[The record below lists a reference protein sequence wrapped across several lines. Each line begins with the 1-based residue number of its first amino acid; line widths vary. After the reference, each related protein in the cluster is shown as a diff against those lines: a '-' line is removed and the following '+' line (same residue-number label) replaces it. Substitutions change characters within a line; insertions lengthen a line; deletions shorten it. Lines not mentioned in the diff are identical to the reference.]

1 MSKVFIGVNLKND
14 DTAIKIISEL
24 RNIIGCY
31 TFVIES
37 IKVLD
42 LETLKFEDLDLEYIA
57 NSGVEIESSRID
69 SGVATL
75 RDRGIESVRNDADFI
90 DKIVSIDSNGICLY
104 MNKDKEWVCNGSVDD
119 CAVFLNGKYISISD
133 EYYNILMS
141 SYDNNYK
148 LYVDLKSLDIRLDVY
163 GHTICG
169 FDIGIS
175 KKEIAILV
183 DELEYKIKCLIK
195 NDDGYIDANG
205 VVGILAL
212 DKVGLKKQCGTVI
225 FKAGI
230 RYAVIKLSSDVNY
243 DIVVPPSV
251 EDIEILND
259 YHLYKGESCFINL
272 FIPNINK
279 EKLATGE
286 LIHGSYPFNVGVEFS
301 YEDKVKFLSD
311 RNFVIKTY

>member
-14 DTAIKIISEL
+14 GTAIKIISEL
-24 RNIIGCY
+24 RNIIGY
-31 TFVIES
+31 YNFVIES

-42 LETLKFEDLDLEYIA
+42 FETLEFEDLDLGYVI
-57 NSGVEIESSRID
+57 NSGVAIENFSIGNGD
-69 SGVATL
+69 YFFKEL
-75 RDRGIESVRNDADFI
+75 ESVKNDADLI
-90 DKIVSIDSNGICLY
+90 NKTVVTDNSVYLR
-104 MNKDKEWVCNGSVDD
+104 MNKDKEWVCNGSTDD

-133 EYYNILMS
+133 EYSNVLIS

-148 LYVDLKSLDIRLDVY
+148 LCVDLKSLSVRLDVY

-175 KKEIAILV
+175 EKEITISV

-225 FKAGI
+225 FKNGI
-230 RYAVIKLSSDVNY
+230 KYVIIKLSSDVNY
-243 DIVVPPSV
+243 DIIIPPSV

-259 YHLYKGESCFINL
+259 YHIYQGGSCFINL

-279 EKLATGE
+279 ENLVLGKLRSSLSLRETE
-286 LIHGSYPFNVGVEFS
+286 YDKIVEF
-301 YEDKVKFLSD
+301 LGNQ
-311 RNFVIKTY
+311 NFVIKTY

>member
-14 DTAIKIISEL
+14 GTAIKIISEL
-24 RNIIGCY
+24 RNIIGY
-31 TFVIES
+31 YNFVIES

-42 LETLKFEDLDLEYIA
+42 LETLEFEDFDLGYVI
-57 NSGVEIESSRID
+57 NSGVAIENFSI
-69 SGVATL
+69 GNGACL
-75 RDRGIESVRNDADFI
+75 KELESVKDDADFI
-90 DKIVSIDSNGICLY
+90 NKTVITDNSTYLR
-104 MNKDKEWVCNGSVDD
+104 MNKNKEWVCNGSVDD
-119 CAVFLNGKYISISD
+119 CAVFLNGRYIKTSD
-133 EYYNILMS
+133 EYSNILIS

-148 LYVDLKSLDIRLDVY
+148 LYVDLKSLCIRIDAY
-163 GHTICG
+163 EITI
-169 FDIGIS
+169 S
-175 KKEIAILV
+175 V

-230 RYAVIKLSSDVNY
+230 RYAVIRLSSDVNY
-243 DIVVPPSV
+243 DIIIPPSV

-259 YHLYKGESCFINL
+259 YHIYQGGSCFINL

-279 EKLATGE
+279 EKLATGK
-286 LIHGSYPFNVGVEFS
+286 LIHWSYTFSAGVAFG

-311 RNFVIKTY
+311 RNFVINTY

>member
-14 DTAIKIISEL
+14 DTATEIISEL
-24 RNIIGCY
+24 RNIIGY
-31 TFVIES
+31 YNFVIES

-42 LETLKFEDLDLEYIA
+42 LETLEFEDFDLGYVI
-57 NSGVEIESSRID
+57 NSGVVIENISI
-69 SGVATL
+69 GNGAYL
-75 RDRGIESVRNDADFI
+75 KELESVKNDADFI
-90 DKIVSIDSNGICLY
+90 NKTVITDNSIYLR

-119 CAVFLNGKYISISD
+119 CAVFLSGKYISISD
-133 EYYNILMS
+133 EYSNILIS

-148 LYVDLKSLDIRLDVY
+148 LYVDLKSLGVRLDVY
-163 GHTICG
+163 EHTICG
-169 FDIGIS
+169 FDISIS
-175 KKEIAILV
+175 EKEITISV

-195 NDDGYIDANG
+195 NDDCYIDANG

-212 DKVGLKKQCGTVI
+212 DKVGLKKQCGTVV

-230 RYAVIKLSSDVNY
+230 RYAIIKLSSDVSY
-243 DIVVPPSV
+243 DIIIPPSV

-259 YHLYKGESCFINL
+259 YHIYQGGSCFINL

-279 EKLATGE
+279 EKLVLGK
-286 LIHGSYPFNVGVEFS
+286 LIHWSYTFSAGVAFG

-311 RNFVIKTY
+311 RNFVINTY